1 MWAKAVG
8 MGLVGGVAALLVAK
22 HMGTK
27 KMESTIPSALE
38 PTFSLNEWPDLTPP
52 PYWSR
57 PLYADTSSLAAL
69 TFLNAPSR
77 KPTAQDT
84 PLPYDTHM
92 ERYDVRYDTQQ
103 QQMINANL
111 REQFGRWR

>member
-1 MWAKAVG
+1 MIKRPMWAKAVG
-8 MGLVGGVAALLVAK
+8 MGFVGGVAALLVAN

-27 KMESTIPSALE
+27 KMESTLPSALE

-69 TFLNAPSR
+69 TFLNA
-77 KPTAQDT
+77 
-84 PLPYDTHM
+84 LP
-92 ERYDVRYDTQQ
+92 E
-103 QQMINANL
+103 NL
-111 REQFGRWR
+111 RRKILLYLMIHIWKDTM